1 MGGGVTI
8 SASPATEIVVPTGYL
23 VNESNIYDGSLIA
36 RTITIPNG
44 VRIIEVYASANDGG
58 VGNGVQLTVSS
69 NNKEWLYGIDDYYEV
84 SLKRYIGVTPNK
96 QYTVKLSSTG
106 DGNTIYELQ
115 IKYSP
120 EINKKT
126 PDIYDY

>member
-1 MGGGVTI
+1 M
-8 SASPATEIVVPTGYL
+8 
-23 VNESNIYDGSLIA
+23 
-36 RTITIPNG
+36 
-44 VRIIEVYASANDGG
+44 YASANDGG